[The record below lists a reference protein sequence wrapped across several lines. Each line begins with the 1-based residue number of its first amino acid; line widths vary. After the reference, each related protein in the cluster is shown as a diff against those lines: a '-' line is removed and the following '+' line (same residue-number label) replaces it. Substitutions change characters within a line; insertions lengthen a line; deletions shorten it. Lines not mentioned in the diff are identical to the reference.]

1 MCLAIPALVRSINGP
16 VGEVEVGGVR
26 RKISL
31 HLVPEA
37 EVGDYVCVH
46 TGFAISIVDEEE
58 AKETLQFFRE
68 LLEEYD
74 EEELFLKADDR
85 RFGLG

>member
-1 MCLAIPALVRSINGP
+1 MCLAVPALVRSIDRS

-26 RKISL
+26 RTISL

-37 EVGDYVCVH
+37 EIGDYVFVH

-58 AKETLQFFRE
+58 AKKPS
-68 LLEEYD
+68 D
-74 EEELFLKADDR
+74 S
-85 RFGLG
+85 

>member
-1 MCLAIPALVRSINGP
+1 MCLAVPALVRSINGS

-37 EVGDYVCVH
+37 EIGDYVYVH

-58 AKETLQFFRE
+58 AKEILQFLRE
-68 LLEEYD
+68 LLERY
-74 EEELFLKADDR
+74 EEEEAERAAALEPSET
-85 RFGLG
+85 G

>member
-1 MCLAIPALVRSINGP
+1 MCLAVPAIVKSINGS

-37 EVGDYVCVH
+37 EVGDYVYVH

-58 AKETLQFFRE
+58 AEQTLKFLRE
-68 LLEEYD
+68 LLESYD
-74 EEELFLKADDR
+74 EEELFLKVDDR
-85 RFGLG
+85 QPGFG

>member
-1 MCLAIPALVRSINGP
+1 MCLAVPALVRSINGS
-16 VGEVEVGGVR
+16 VGEVEVGRVR

-37 EVGDYVCVH
+37 EIGDYVYVH

-58 AKETLQFFRE
+58 AKETLQFLRE
-68 LLEEYD
+68 LLESY
-74 EEELFLKADDR
+74 EEEEAERAAALEPSET
-85 RFGLG
+85 G

>member
-1 MCLAIPALVRSINGP
+1 MCLAVPALVRSISGS

-37 EVGDYVCVH
+37 KVGDYVYVH

-68 LLEEYD
+68 LLKSYD
-74 EEELFLKADDR
+74 EEELFLKAGDR
-85 RFGLG
+85 QSGFG

>member
-1 MCLAIPALVRSINGP
+1 MCLAVPALVRSINGS

-37 EVGDYVCVH
+37 EVGDYVYVH

-58 AKETLQFFRE
+58 AEQTLQFLRE
-68 LLEEYD
+68 LLESCD
-74 EEELFLKADDR
+74 EEELFLRADDR
-85 RFGLG
+85 QSGFS

>member
-1 MCLAIPALVRSINGP
+1 MCLAIPALLRSTNGS

-37 EVGDYVCVH
+37 EIGDYVYVH

-58 AKETLQFFRE
+58 AEETLQFFRE
-68 LLEEYD
+68 LLENYG

-85 RFGLG
+85 QSGFG

>member
-1 MCLAIPALVRSINGP
+1 MCLAVPALVKSMNGS

-26 RKISL
+26 RKVSL

-37 EVGDYVCVH
+37 EVGDYVYVH

-58 AKETLQFFRE
+58 AKETLQFLRE
-68 LLEEYD
+68 LLESY
-74 EEELFLKADDR
+74 EEEVEKAAALEPLET
-85 RFGLG
+85 G

>member
-1 MCLAIPALVRSINGP
+1 MCLAIPALVRSINRP

-37 EVGDYVCVH
+37 EVGDYVYVH

-58 AKETLQFFRE
+58 AKQTLQFLRE
-68 LLEEYD
+68 LLESYD
-74 EEELFLKADDR
+74 EEELFLRAGNR
-85 RFGLG
+85 QSGFG

>member
-1 MCLAIPALVRSINGP
+1 MCLAVPALVISINGSI
-16 VGEVEVGGVR
+16 GEVEVGGVR

-37 EVGDYVCVH
+37 EVGDYVYVH

-58 AKETLQFFRE
+58 AKQTLQFLRE
-68 LLEEYD
+68 LLESYE

-85 RFGLG
+85 RSGFG

>member
-1 MCLAIPALVRSINGP
+1 MCLAVPALVRSIDGA

-37 EVGDYVCVH
+37 EVGDYVYVH

-68 LLEEYD
+68 LLESCD
-74 EEELFLKADDR
+74 EEELFLKAGDR
-85 RFGLG
+85 RSGFG

>member
-1 MCLAIPALVRSINGP
+1 VESINGF

-31 HLVPEA
+31 HLVPEVK
-37 EVGDYVCVH
+37 VGDYVYVH

-58 AKETLQFFRE
+58 AQQTLQLLRE
-68 LLEEYD
+68 LLENYD
-74 EEELFLKADDR
+74 EGELFLEARDSKGSA
-85 RFGLG
+85 

>member
-1 MCLAIPALVRSINGP
+1 MCLAVPALVKSIDES

-37 EVGDYVCVH
+37 EVGDYVYVH

-58 AKETLQFFRE
+58 AKETLQFLRE
-68 LLEEYD
+68 LLESYD
-74 EEELFLKADDR
+74 EEEAKRVTASKPSET
-85 RFGLG
+85 G